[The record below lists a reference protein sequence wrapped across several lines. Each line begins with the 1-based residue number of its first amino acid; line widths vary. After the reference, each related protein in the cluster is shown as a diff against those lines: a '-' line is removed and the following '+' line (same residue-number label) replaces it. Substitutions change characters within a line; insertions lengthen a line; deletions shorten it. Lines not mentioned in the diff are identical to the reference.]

1 MKQIQRPGTRGFTL
15 IELMIVV
22 VIIGVLAT
30 IAYPSYQNWTTQT
43 RRSDAYTSLSQ
54 LANDL
59 EKFYSECSAYTSDIT
74 SANRSCTAP
83 AGPPPG
89 SLGKGATGNLSPNQY
104 YQMSI
109 ATAGA
114 GVPAGG
120 YLITATARGQQ
131 AAKDST
137 CNTISLDNTGAKSA
151 KNSSSA
157 ATTALCW
164 KK

>member
-1 MKQIQRPGTRGFTL
+1 MKQIQKLGMPGFTL

-22 VIIGVLAT
+22 VIIGVLAM
-30 IAYPSYQNWTTQT
+30 IAYPSYQNWTAQT

-59 EKFYSECSAYTSDIT
+59 EKFYSECSAYTTNIT

-109 ATAGA
+109 ATA
-114 GVPAGG
+114 PAGG
-120 YLITATARGQQ
+120 YLITATARGLQ
-131 AAKDST
+131 AEKDAT
-137 CNTISLDNTGAKSA
+137 CNTFTLSNTGVKAA
-151 KNSSSA
+151 KNSSNSD
-157 ATTALCW
+157 TTALCW